1 MDYESESYP
10 PPPRMWRWKFA
21 NKFGVWPCAE
31 LGFC

>member
-1 MDYESESYP
+1 MDYESESY
-10 PPPRMWRWKFA
+10 PPRMWRWKFA

>member
-1 MDYESESYP
+1 MDYESESY